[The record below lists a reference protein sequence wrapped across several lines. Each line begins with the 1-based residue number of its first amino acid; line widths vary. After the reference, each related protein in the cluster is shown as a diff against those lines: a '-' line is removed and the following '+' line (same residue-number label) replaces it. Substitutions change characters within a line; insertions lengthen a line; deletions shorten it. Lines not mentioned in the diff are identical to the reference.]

1 MSQFERALLYAIL
14 LLAGFRLIGLVLDD
28 GSGGVSPID
37 PPAHEPPAAAAPAD
51 GGTGSFTWDP
61 AGFSRKGIPGKL
73 TLGRDGRIPDGLSL
87 TDTQRAY
94 VYATMMLTYDGLLE
108 RAKADCDAVT
118 QAAVLRWQ
126 ARHAATISGAVTA
139 MTALSGHAA
148 PAGKQAYEALSR
160 QAFQQKVCPTVRRHL
175 STGGYD
181 PHPDAVT
188 VLAHAKAQANRLR

>member
-14 LLAGFRLIGLVLDD
+14 LLAGFRLIGVVLDD
-28 GSGGVSPID
+28 GGGGLSPID
-37 PPAHEPPAAAAPAD
+37 PPAHESPAAAPAD
-51 GGTGSFTWDP
+51 GGPGSFTWDP

-73 TLGRDGRIPDGLSL
+73 TLGRDGRIPDGLGL

-108 RAKADCDAVT
+108 RAKAECDAAT

-126 ARHAATISGAVTA
+126 ARHAATVSGAVTV
-139 MTALSGHAA
+139 MTALSGTAA
-148 PAGKQAYEALSR
+148 PAGKQAYEALSP
-160 QAFQQKVCPTVRRHL
+160 QAFQQKVCPTAKRHL
-175 STGGYD
+175 GTGGYD

-188 VLAHAKAQANRLR
+188 VLAHAKAQAERLR